1 MGEYYWSHGKFGGT
15 RFCHPPSA
23 LRHPFDARFSPY
35 GLSRPILD
43 PDPRCVTDASSRL
56 AAALAERYRI
66 ERELGEGGMATV
78 YLAEDV
84 RHRRKVALKV
94 LKPELAAVLGAD
106 RFVQEIAT
114 TASLQHPNILPLFDS
129 GSADGFLFYVMP
141 YVEGESLRR
150 RLDRERQL
158 PVVDATRI
166 ATHIAGALHHAHSKG
181 VIHRDIKP
189 ENVLLQDGHTV
200 VADFGIALAIS
211 NAGGSRVTQT
221 GLTVGTPQY
230 MSPEQASAERA
241 IDGRSDIFSL
251 GAVCYEMLAGE
262 APFAGPTAQA
272 VIARMLSEPPRPLTG
287 IRRSVPDHVAD
298 AVHRALEKI
307 PADRWM
313 TAGEFA
319 AALNGRG
326 QEVRTVR
333 RNSRYA
339 RSALFGGAVTAAFVA
354 GALLARTFWR
364 EPPTTTPGQTRRWA
378 IQLPDSAVFAPTTD
392 ESWAPRQALAVSR
405 DGNHVAYVGTHRGS
419 ALLHLYRLA
428 DGSVTPLTG
437 TDGARLPEFS
447 PDGRWIGFV
456 ADGEVRKVAVDGG
469 AIVRLA
475 PVQSPI
481 GLFWMSDERLL
492 VSRSSVGPAYVP
504 SAGGRVEPLGD
515 RFRALSFIHTQ
526 ALPGGKYLLGN
537 TAYGDLGIIS
547 LETGGLTFITVGE
560 PAEQE
565 RAEFGR
571 ALRGSNPRYLA
582 GHLVYAS
589 GSSLMAIPF
598 DPQTLQTRGRPTPIA
613 SDLRNEGGAGDAHF
627 TVSDEGTLVYAPG
640 SDGSTGQLVWVDRTG
655 RRGAALPVRPTN
667 VLMFRLSRDGRR
679 IAVSERLPNSSAE
692 TFIINVQ
699 TGVEDRARL
708 RGEFAVMA
716 WSRDDRR
723 LLGYYIADT
732 ATARGCCFTAGE
744 LDASSLGLQLINPPA
759 AFHLM
764 SDFDESPDGSL
775 RCTEAFPGDR
785 RESELSILRSTDTQ
799 VTPRRVATNQV
810 QGDCGFSPDGRW
822 LAFTNPEGLHVTAAT
837 MDSTARQFKIASQ
850 ATSQIRWTA
859 DGNEIL
865 YRAGRALYAVR
876 LRFNGTDVE
885 ALQPQRLFQHE
896 GFFTTW
902 DTWGGGWDLAPDGRL
917 IVWQGPAQSPSRQL
931 RAITN
936 VDQLIAAT
944 FGAADSRR

>member
-1 MGEYYWSHGKFGGT
+1 MT
-15 RFCHPPSA
+15 NA
-23 LRHPFDARFSPY
+23 TA
-35 GLSRPILD
+35 
-43 PDPRCVTDASSRL
+43 RL

-166 ATHIAGALHHAHSKG
+166 ATHIASALHHAHSKG

-251 GAVCYEMLAGE
+251 GAVSYEMLAGE

-272 VIARMLSEPPRPLTG
+272 VIVRMLSEPPRPLTG

-307 PADRWM
+307 PADRWT

-319 AALNGRG
+319 AALNG
-326 QEVRTVR
+326 QSQPVRTVR
-333 RNSRYA
+333 RGFSRYA
-339 RSALFGGAVTAAFVA
+339 RSALFAGAVTVAFVA

-364 EPPTTTPGQTRRWA
+364 ESPATAAGPTRRWT

-405 DGNHVAYVGTHRGS
+405 DGNHVAYVGMHRGS

-437 TDGARLPEFS
+437 TEGARLPEFS
-447 PDGRWIGFV
+447 PDGRWLGFV

-469 AIVRLA
+469 AVVRLA
-475 PVQSPI
+475 PVQSPTA
-481 GLFWMSDERLL
+481 LFWLSDERLL
-492 VSRSSVGPAYVP
+492 VSRTSLGPAYVP
-504 SAGGRVEPLGD
+504 VAGGRVEPLGD

-526 ALPGGKYLLGN
+526 ALPGGNYLLGS

-565 RAEFGR
+565 RGEFGR
-571 ALRGSNPRYLA
+571 ALRGSNPRYLD
-582 GHLVYAS
+582 GYLMYAS

-598 DPQTLQTRGRPTPIA
+598 DARTLQTRGRPTPIA
-613 SDLRNEGGAGDAHF
+613 SDLRNEGGAGEAHF
-627 TVSDEGTLVYAPG
+627 SVGDDGTLVYAPG
-640 SDGSTGQLVWVDRTG
+640 SDGSTGQLVWADRSG
-655 RRGAALPVRPTN
+655 QRGTALPVRPTN

-679 IAVSERLPNSSAE
+679 LAVSERLPNSSAE
-692 TFIINVQ
+692 TFIVNLQ
-699 TGVEDRARL
+699 NGVEDRARL
-708 RGEFAVMA
+708 QGEFAVMA

-723 LLGYYIADT
+723 LLGYHIADT
-732 ATARGCCFTAGE
+732 ARARGCCFTASE
-744 LDASSLGLQLINPPA
+744 LDASSLGLQLVPPPS

-764 SDFDESPDGSL
+764 TDFDESPDGSF

-785 RESELSILRSTDTQ
+785 RESELSLLRSTATQ
-799 VTPRRVATNQV
+799 VTPRRVATNRV
-810 QGDCGFSPDGRW
+810 QGDCAFSPDGRW

-837 MDSTARQFKIASQ
+837 LDSTARQFKVVSGAS
-850 ATSQIRWTA
+850 SQIRWTA
-859 DGNEIL
+859 AGNEIL

-876 LRFNGTDVE
+876 LQFKGTDVE
-885 ALQPQRLFQHE
+885 ALPPERLFQHE
-896 GFFTTW
+896 GLFTTW

-917 IVWQGPAQSPSRQL
+917 ILLQGPTQSPSRQL
-931 RAITN
+931 HAITN
-936 VDQLIAAT
+936 VDQLIAGT
-944 FGAADSRR
+944 FSAALPRR